1 MDSARLEALA
11 RPRIDP
17 TAFDYY
23 AGGADDELT
32 LRANE
37 AAWRGIEFLPH
48 VLRDVSEVDSRVTL
62 LASDL
67 PAPVLIAPMAAQRLA
82 HPEGEIA
89 MARAA
94 AAAGTVMVVSTL
106 STVSLEDVAAAAPQS
121 PRWFQLYCHKDRGIT
136 RDLLRRAREANYRA
150 VVLTV
155 DLPVVGRRRRD
166 EINGFALPHD
176 MAMVNVA
183 VTMHRA
189 EGSALAG
196 YGDAAFDRTITPA
209 DLAWIAEASGMPV
222 MVKGVLRADDARA
235 VIEEGAA
242 GVIVSNHG
250 GRQLD
255 GAMATAR
262 ALPAVAEAVAGRVP
276 VLVDGGIRGGYDVVK
291 AIALGAKAVLVG
303 RPLLWGLAVGGD
315 TGVSAVLEELTSE
328 LHRTMALCGAAKLDD
343 IERDLVVVP

>member
-11 RPRIDP
+11 RPKIDP
-17 TAFDYY
+17 TAFDYF

-32 LRANE
+32 LGANE
-37 AAWRGIEFLPH
+37 AAWRAIEFLPH
-48 VLRDVSEVDSRVTL
+48 VMRDVSEVDCRTTVL
-62 LASDL
+62 GCDL

-82 HPEGEIA
+82 HPDGEIA

-94 AAAGTVMVVSTL
+94 AASGTVMVVSTL
-106 STVSLEDVAAAAPQS
+106 STTSLEDIAAAEPAA

-183 VTMHRA
+183 VTLNRA

-209 DLAWIAEASGMPV
+209 DLSWIAEASGMPV
-222 MVKGVLRADDARA
+222 MVKGVLRPDDARA
-235 VIEEGAA
+235 VVGEGAA

-255 GAMATAR
+255 GAVATAR
-262 ALPAVAEAVAGRVP
+262 ALPAVTEAVAGRVP

-303 RPLLWGLAVGGD
+303 RPLLWGLAVGGAA
-315 TGVSAVLEELTSE
+315 GVSAVLEEFTSE
-328 LHRTMALCGAAKLDD
+328 LLRTMALCGCAKLDH
-343 IERDLVVVP
+343 IERDLVAP